1 MAANRASTSIRG
13 RLWALPILAAALLA
27 ISLAACGDDERQFTA
42 ESFID
47 AMNDNG
53 AALALGP
60 VLTTSPDGIDVNVV
74 EFTGT
79 APSATG
85 EEAGTEEANG
95 SATLLLFDGSGAA
108 MDEFDRCNVAPALTC
123 FRAANAV
130 LRVEELQPS
139 DQARITTAIEGVRDD
154 AG

>member
-1 MAANRASTSIRG
+1 MAAIRACIRG
-13 RLWALPILAAALLA
+13 KLGALPVLAAALLA
-27 ISLAACGDDERQFTA
+27 LSLAACGDDERQFTA
-42 ESFID
+42 EGFID

-53 AALALGP
+53 AALSLGP
-60 VLTTSPDGIDVNVV
+60 VLTTNPDGIDVNVV
-74 EFTGT
+74 EFTGA

-85 EEAGTEEANG
+85 EGAGEEDASG
-95 SATLLLFDGSGAA
+95 GATLLIFEGSDAA
-108 MDEFDRCNVAPALTC
+108 MGEFDRCNVAPALTC